1 MDALRK
7 RIDDTLAAPMFVASL
22 LFLLFL
28 AGLLHLHEGSQYR
41 VVALVCHWGVILL
54 HPLFV
59 AELALQLVLESGRWK
74 QNLLFCLFPPL
85 RIGARDHVS
94 GTKIWLPRSGW
105 ITVDHSLRE
114 RIEKAFSLP
123 MILIALLVIPLLA
136 IEHFFEQQ
144 ISTNPTLALAT
155 HIAIGLIWFAFALE
169 FVVMISIVAHK
180 ARYCKQHWIDIAVIV
195 LPLVAFM
202 RAARLGRL
210 IRLNQ
215 LGRTVRVFRLR
226 GLLMRVYRGV
236 LVLDVIDRLLRI
248 KPERRLPRLEEALAE
263 KQLEIDELRKEI
275 GECQASIDEDPTILR
290 RAA

>member
-1 MDALRK
+1 MDTLRK

-28 AGLLHLHEGSQYR
+28 AGLLHLHEGQQYR

-74 QNLLFCLFPPL
+74 QNLFFCLLPPL

-94 GTKIWLPRSGW
+94 GTKIWLPHGGW
-105 ITVDHSLRE
+105 TTVDHSLRE

-136 IEHFFEQQ
+136 IEHFFGQQ
-144 ISTNPTLALAT
+144 LTENPTLALAT
-155 HIAIGLIWFAFALE
+155 HIAIGLIWFAFAVE

-202 RAARLGRL
+202 RAARLMR
-210 IRLNQ
+210 
-215 LGRTVRVFRLR
+215 LGRTVRLFRLR

-263 KQLEIDELRKEI
+263 KQREIDELRTEI
-275 GECQASIDEDPTILR
+275 ADCQAAMDQDPSLSR